1 MDNITIAHKPPATP
15 AQSGVSRARQGRT
28 PSRRKSRLVD
38 LGAVFLARGEMG
50 IVAAITLILQNRGWR
65 HV

>member
-1 MDNITIAHKPPATP
+1 MNYSIAREVARTP

-38 LGAVFLARGEMG
+38 SGLALLSRSEWHM
-50 IVAAITLILQNRGWR
+50 AMALTDLIREKGLS
-65 HV
+65 HE